1 MILGSTWV
9 SSNQVINPAAVLP
22 LWQENRASRDA
33 LMKASVSNTSK
44 LPLLQLVVVVRLLF
58 GALPVHYFLM
68 TCYRTASSAAEE
80 PVEQQQQQQ
89 HLSVPALVIPRP
101 PSLHCWQQAAAGFVQ
116 ELDTAS

>member
-44 LPLLQLVVVVRLLF
+44 LPLLQLVVVVRLPF
-58 GALPVHYFLM
+58 GALPAL
-68 TCYRTASSAAEE
+68 CASLLL
-80 PVEQQQQQQ
+80 
-89 HLSVPALVIPRP
+89 LS
-101 PSLHCWQQAAAGFVQ
+101 
-116 ELDTAS
+116 LDCSDDVLQDC